1 MSAKELQLQLGS
13 KRYATVWSIMHRLRN
28 TMGHRDDR
36 YVLEGTVEFDEAY
49 FTKASP
55 DGIKLKRGKG
65 SQRKQNVAVMAEST
79 PLEDPETGQKSRH
92 CRYFKMK
99 ALESHTAEEIGKT
112 VKRFLDEQSFVLS
125 NDSTFYINI
134 SNFVDGHAVF
144 KSKNAVK

>member
-1 MSAKELQLQLGS
+1 MSAKELQLQLGG

-36 YVLEGTVEFDEAY
+36 YVLEGTAEFDEAY

-79 PLEDPETGQKSRH
+79 PLEDPETGQKSRL
-92 CRYFKMK
+92 CRYFK
-99 ALESHTAEEIGKT
+99 
-112 VKRFLDEQSFVLS
+112 
-125 NDSTFYINI
+125 
-134 SNFVDGHAVF
+134 
-144 KSKNAVK
+144 